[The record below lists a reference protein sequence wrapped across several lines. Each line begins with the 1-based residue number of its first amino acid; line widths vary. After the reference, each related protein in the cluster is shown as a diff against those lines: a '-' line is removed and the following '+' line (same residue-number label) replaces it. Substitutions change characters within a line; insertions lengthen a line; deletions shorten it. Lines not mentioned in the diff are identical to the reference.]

1 MKTPAFPYRASLT
14 PIAAALLTMH
24 AGLALAQTGGDVML
38 PRVDVIGGAEKLPN
52 IAGAGQI
59 LDHKDLE
66 ASHVFTV
73 NEALRKVPGV
83 HARDEE
89 GFGLRPN
96 IGMRGLNPTRSTKIT
111 LLEDGIPL
119 AYAPY
124 GDNAS
129 YYHPQVD
136 RYERIEVLKGAGS
149 MLFGPQ
155 TIGGVINYITPNPT
169 QQFGGFVQGV
179 VGNRDYVNG
188 KINLSGKGLLF
199 DYSRKQGDGA
209 RDNMEHALDD
219 LNLKY
224 VAPLGGNQA
233 LTLRANHYREDSTI
247 TYSGLTQAEFDK
259 LGARYNPFK
268 NDKFEARRSGLSAT
282 HEYEFGASMTLLTN
296 VYWSQFDRDWW
307 RQASN
312 SQDSQCGGAFNT
324 ARLAGT
330 TVNPD
335 TCNSVQGLL
344 RSYTSWG
351 VEPRLA
357 IAHKMGELQVGVK
370 AHFEEQNRRQIN
382 GSSPTSRIGT
392 MVEDNLR
399 QTDAYSAFVSNRFD
413 IGQFGITPILRYET
427 ISGERTNR
435 LTGQNG
441 SSKVSE
447 ALPGIGVTWNPSPTL
462 TVFTSLHKGFA
473 PPRVEDLIG
482 GTGTVTDVDPEKS
495 NNFEFGLRGQ
505 PMAGV
510 TVQAAY
516 FRTDYDNLIAVGSIA
531 GGSTP
536 LSQGKALFEGLE
548 LGTQAEMKNG
558 LFGRLAYTWLPTA
571 TQSEAFRRVDTQAVI
586 GVTGMRQPYAPK
598 QTLTAAAGYALGP
611 FRGEIE
617 AQYVG
622 KQFSDF
628 ANTVTPTTDGQKG
641 EIAAYTVWNAS
652 LNYRFDKSLSGF
664 VTAKNLTDK
673 TYIVDR
679 TRGIQVGMPRLVQ
692 VGAKYAF

>member
-1 MKTPAFPYRASLT
+1 MKTHAFPYKIRLT
-14 PIAAALLTMH
+14 PIAAALLALH
-24 AGLALAQTGGDVML
+24 AGLALAQTGGEAML

-59 LDHKDLE
+59 LDDKDLE

-129 YYHPQVD
+129 YYHPQVN
-136 RYERIEVLKGAGS
+136 RYERIEVLKGAGA

-155 TIGGVINYITPNPT
+155 TVGGVVNYITPNPSRA
-169 QQFGGFVQGV
+169 FGGYVQGT
-179 VGNRDYVNG
+179 VGNRDYING
-188 KINLSGKGLLF
+188 KLQVGGKGLLL

-209 RDNMEHALDD
+209 RDNMQHALDD
-219 LNLKY
+219 LNVKY
-224 VAPLGGNQA
+224 VAALGADQA
-233 LTLRANHYREDSTI
+233 LTLRANHYREDSTL
-247 TYSGLTQAEFDK
+247 TYSGLTQAEFDN

-268 NDKFEARRSGLSAT
+268 NDKFDAQRTGLSAT
-282 HEYEFGASMTLLTN
+282 HEIEFGKDATLHTN
-296 VYWSQFDRDWW
+296 VYWSQYDRDWW

-330 TVNPD
+330 VVDPD
-335 TCNSVQGLL
+335 TCNSIQGRL
-344 RSYTSWG
+344 RSYTSG
-351 VEPRLA
+351 GIEPRLT
-357 IAHKMGELQVGVK
+357 IAHKMGEFQAGAK
-370 AHFEEQNRRQIN
+370 AHFEEQDRKQVN
-382 GSSPTSRIGT
+382 GTSPTARTGT
-392 MVEDNLR
+392 TVEDNLR
-399 QTDAYSAFVSNRFD
+399 KTGAYSFYVANRFD
-413 IGQFGITPILRYET
+413 IGQFGVTPILRYET
-427 ISGERTNR
+427 IDADRTNR
-435 LTGQNG
+435 LTGQTG

-447 ALPGIGVTWNPSPTL
+447 ALPGLGITWNPSTTL
-462 TVFTSLHKGFA
+462 TVFSSLHKGFA

-482 GTGTVTDVDPEKS
+482 GAGTVTDVGSEKS
-495 NNFEFGLRGQ
+495 TNFELGLRSQ
-505 PMAGV
+505 PMPGV
-510 TVQAAY
+510 SVQAAY
-516 FRTDYDNLIAVGSIA
+516 FRNDYDNLIAVGSIA

-548 LGTQAEMKNG
+548 LGAQAEMKNG
-558 LFGRLAYTWLPTA
+558 FFGRLAYTWLPTA
-571 TQSEAFRRVDTQAVI
+571 DQSEAFRRVDTGAVV
-586 GVTGMRQPYAPK
+586 GVTGKRQPYTPE
-598 QTLTAAAGYALGP
+598 QTLTAALGYALGA

-617 AQYVG
+617 AQHVG
-622 KQFSDF
+622 SQFSDF
-628 ANTVTPTTDGQKG
+628 ANTVAATADGQKG

-679 TRGIQVGMPRLVQ
+679 TRGIQVGMPRLMQ
-692 VGAKYAF
+692 VGVKYAF

>member
-1 MKTPAFPYRASLT
+1 MKNPVFNLT
-14 PIAAALLTMH
+14 PIAAALLAMQ
-24 AGLALAQTGGDVML
+24 AGLALAQSGGETVL
-38 PRVDVIGGAEKLPN
+38 PRVDVIGGTEKLPD

-59 LDHKDLE
+59 LDEKELE

-155 TIGGVINYITPNPT
+155 TIGGIVNYITPNPT
-169 QQFGGFVQGV
+169 QTFAGFVQGT
-179 VGNRDYVNG
+179 VGNRDYANG
-188 KINLSGKGLLF
+188 KLRLGGKGLLF
-199 DYSRKQGDGA
+199 DYTRKQGDGA

-219 LNLKY
+219 LNVKY
-224 VAPLGGNQA
+224 VAALGGDQA
-233 LTLRANHYREDSTI
+233 LALRANHYREDSTI
-247 TYSGLTQAEFDK
+247 TYSGLTQAEFDN

-268 NDKFEARRSGLSAT
+268 NDKFEAQRSGLSAT
-282 HEYEFGASMTLLTN
+282 HEYDFGQGVTLLTN
-296 VYWSQFDRDWW
+296 VYWSRFDRDWW

-312 SQDSQCGGAFNT
+312 SQDSQCGGAFNA

-330 TVNPD
+330 AVDPD
-335 TCNSVQGLL
+335 TCNSVQGRL
-344 RSYTSWG
+344 RSYSYWG

-357 IAHKMGELQVGVK
+357 VAHRMGEFQAGVK
-370 AHFEEQNRRQIN
+370 AHFEEQDRKQVN
-382 GSSPTSRIGT
+382 GTSPTARTGT
-392 MVEDNLR
+392 TVEDNLR
-399 QTDAYSAFVSNRFD
+399 KTDAYSVYVANRFD
-413 IGQFGITPILRYET
+413 IGDFGITPMLRHES
-427 ISGERTNR
+427 IGADRTNR
-435 LTGQNG
+435 LTGQGG
-441 SSKVSE
+441 SSRVSE
-447 ALPGIGVTWNPSPTL
+447 TLPGIGVTWNPSKTL
-462 TVFTSLHKGFA
+462 TVFSSLHRGFA

-482 GTGTVTDVDPEKS
+482 STGTVTEVDPEKS
-495 NNFEFGLRGQ
+495 TNFELGVRSQ

-510 TVQAAY
+510 AVQAAY

-548 LGTQAEMKNG
+548 LGGQAEANSG
-558 LFGRLAYTWLPTA
+558 LFARAAYTWLPTA
-571 TQSEAFRRVDTQAVI
+571 EQTEAFRRVDTGAVV
-586 GVTGMRQPYAPK
+586 GVTGNRQPYAPK
-598 QTLTAAAGYALGP
+598 HTLTAAAGYATGP

-628 ANTVTPTTDGQKG
+628 ANTVAPSADGQRG
-641 EIAAYTVWNAS
+641 EIAAYTVWNAA
-652 LNYRFDKSLSGF
+652 LNYRFDKALSGF
-664 VTAKNLTDK
+664 VTVKNLADK
-673 TYIVDR
+673 TYIVER

-692 VGAKYAF
+692 VGARYAF